1 MMSHQK
7 NEETTME
14 SNLLTPQENDIC
26 KKIAGGETPHSQR
39 AIALLAL
46 NERSTQ
52 AEAAEQAGLTIGQVK
67 YWVGKF
73 RRQHLYIFPET
84 LVVEPGAEDEEEKVT
99 KIDEEPESVTEQPDS
114 SEDKKKEKKKIKKAK
129 KEKQGKREKKTK
141 KTKKDKKA
149 KKTKESKKKARKT
162 IKGKKSKKTKKTKK
176 GKKD

>member
-14 SNLLTPQENDIC
+14 SNLLTTQENNIC
-26 KKIAGGETPHSQR
+26 KIIAGGEAPHSQR

-46 NERSTQ
+46 NEGSTQ
-52 AEAAEQAGLTIGQVK
+52 AEAAKQAGLTKGQVK

-84 LVVEPGAEDEEEKVT
+84 LVVEPGAEDEEVKVT
-99 KIDEEPESVTEQPDS
+99 KIDEEPESITEQPDS
-114 SEDKKKEKKKIKKAK
+114 SEDKTKEKKAK
-129 KEKQGKREKKTK
+129 KGKKGKREKKTK
-141 KTKKDKKA
+141 K
-149 KKTKESKKKARKT
+149 ENKKKARKT
-162 IKGKKSKKTKKTKK
+162 KKGKKSKKTKKTKK